1 MKDLLNNKEVT
12 QYRIIGH
19 SIISARPQDRAL
31 RQALR
36 NLPRPTFEQA
46 YRQTRNALKA
56 RPLDEFSKSSSRNG
70 LIVAAR

>member
-12 QYRIIGH
+12 QYRIIGR
-19 SIISARPQDRAL
+19 IISARPQDRAI

-36 NLPRPTFEQA
+36 NLPPPTFEQA

-56 RPLDEFSKSSSRNG
+56 RPLDEFSKSSSKNG
-70 LIVAAR
+70 LIVAER